1 MKKIVY
7 VCGGDGL
14 SSECE
19 ILYNGSMIIVSS
31 CYDDDLI
38 GIDMASMIEMTGDM
52 VDEFI
57 KSGLS
62 RDDTKSALIDVM
74 NAARTYLD
82 MIKKVG
88 VVS

>member
-7 VCGGDGL
+7 VCGEGGL

-19 ILYNGSMIIVSS
+19 ILYNGSMIIVGSS
-31 CYDDDLI
+31 NDDDLV
-38 GIDMASMIEMTGDM
+38 GIDMVSMIEMTGDM
-52 VDEFI
+52 IEKFVEN
-57 KSGLS
+57 GVS
-62 RDDTKSALIDVM
+62 RKDTKSALIDVM

-82 MIKKVG
+82 TIKNVG